1 MAESDSLIFNTY
13 ENEFNA
19 LAAEINDTIENKLKK
34 SIGEKKKQLL
44 NQLERELDE
53 ADEIVSQMDV
63 EIRSLNT
70 STRIQLQPKIKEYK
84 SELDG
89 LKKKLKTAYN
99 DVTEERRQL
108 LGENNNDNVDI
119 IIDDLDKRTKLQKNT
134 EKLINSSKRL
144 QNAHRM
150 ALEAEQ
156 TGASTLNVLYGQRQQ
171 MEHAQETLRSANTFL
186 DTSTKLLKDMQRRIR
201 TNKLM
206 AYLIILILI
215 ILIILTIYIKWF

>member
-13 ENEFNA
+13 ENEFNT
-19 LAAEINDTIENKLKK
+19 LSAEINDTIENKLKK
-34 SIGEKKKQLL
+34 SVGEKKKQLL

-70 STRIQLQPKIKEYK
+70 QTRIQLQPKVKEYK

-89 LKKKLKTAYN
+89 LKKKLKIAYN

-108 LGENNNDNVDI
+108 LGDNNNDNVDI
-119 IIDDLDKRTKLQKNT
+119 VIDDLSKKSKLQQNT

-171 MEHAQETLRSANTFL
+171 MEHAQETLRSANSFL
-186 DTSTKLLKDMQRRIR
+186 ETSTKLLKDMQRRIR
-201 TNKLM
+201 TNRLM
-206 AYLIILILI
+206 AYLIIVVLV

>member
-13 ENEFNA
+13 ENEFNT
-19 LAAEINDTIENKLKK
+19 LSSEINDTIENKLKK
-34 SIGEKKKQLL
+34 SVGEKKKQLL

-70 STRIQLQPKIKEYK
+70 TTRIQLQPKIKEYK

-108 LGENNNDNVDI
+108 LGDNNNENINIVVNDS
-119 IIDDLDKRTKLQKNT
+119 DKKSKLQQNT

-171 MEHAQETLRSANTFL
+171 LEHAQDTLRGANSLL
-186 DTSTKLLKDMQRRIR
+186 DTSTRLLKEMQRRIR

-215 ILIILTIYIKWF
+215 ILILLTIYIKWF

>member
-1 MAESDSLIFNTY
+1 MTESDSLIFNTY
-13 ENEFNA
+13 ENEFNT
-19 LAAEINDTIENKLKK
+19 LSTEINDTIENKLKK
-34 SIGEKKKQLL
+34 SVGEKKKQIL

-63 EIRSLNT
+63 EIRSLAT
-70 STRIQLQPKIKEYK
+70 STRIQLQPRIKQYK

-89 LKKKLKTAYN
+89 LKKKLKTTYN

-108 LGENNNDNVDI
+108 LGEDSNRDNIDI
-119 IIDDLDKRTKLQKNT
+119 EIDELDNRSKLQKNT

-156 TGASTLNVLYGQRQQ
+156 TGASTLNSLYGQRQQ
-171 MEHAQETLRSANTFL
+171 LEHAQDTLRSANSFL
-186 DTSTKLLKDMQRRIR
+186 DTSTRLLKDMQRRIR

-206 AYLIILILI
+206 AYLIILILV
-215 ILIILTIYIKWF
+215 ILIKIKI

>member
-13 ENEFNA
+13 ENEFNT
-19 LAAEINDTIENKLKK
+19 LSAEINDTIENKLKK
-34 SIGEKKKQLL
+34 SVGEKKKQLL

-70 STRIQLQPKIKEYK
+70 STRIQLQPKVKEYK
-84 SELDG
+84 TELEG
-89 LKKKLKTAYN
+89 LKKKLKIAYN

-108 LGENNNDNVDI
+108 LGDNNSENIDIVVNDLN
-119 IIDDLDKRTKLQKNT
+119 KKTKLQKNT

-171 MEHAQETLRSANTFL
+171 MEHAQETLRSANSFL
-186 DTSTKLLKDMQRRIR
+186 DTSTRLLKEMQRRIR
-201 TNKLM
+201 TNRLM
-206 AYLIILILI
+206 AYLIII
-215 ILIILTIYIKWF
+215 ILIVLILLTIYIKWF